1 MGAYEIHMAALDEI
15 EKWAEKFDYCRFG
28 MGMDNDQMKAHF
40 TKKYKMSGDNYEDLC
55 EKVQAFF
62 DGRDCT
68 DE

>member
-15 EKWAEKFDYCRFG
+15 EKWAEKFDYCKFG
-28 MGMDNDQMKAHF
+28 LGMNNDQMKDHF
-40 TKKYKMSGDNYEDLC
+40 TGKYNMPEDDYEELC
-55 EKVQAFF
+55 EKVDAFF